1 MQVREPAAGSEGLD
15 TVIETLTDYHD
26 RANWLAA
33 RASGIGASEVS
44 ALFGLSPW
52 DSPYTLW
59 RKKTGQAPPV
69 DPESE
74 EAEYLYWGQ
83 HLEVAIAGRYQLVTK
98 RSLWTG
104 GSPFCVAKHQNL
116 DMLFCT
122 PDRLV
127 MAAPDIRQDEPGLLQ
142 LKNTAWFMA
151 DEWEDG
157 PPPHVLIQVQTEMAC
172 TKAQWASVA
181 ALVGGSKFR
190 YFDILANPAM
200 QEEIELQVAAF
211 WEMVESGTQPE
222 IDGHRATTSMLKALH
237 PMDNGGTVDLPA
249 SALAAVEDWLAAKAE
264 VAAAKKA
271 NKGEK
276 DAAENELR
284 ALIGAA
290 SYGRLPDGRVLTLLH
305 TERHIEARD
314 ELFRTLRLE
323 SESARKKR
331 KG

>member
-1 MQVREPAAGSEGLD
+1 M
-15 TVIETLTDYHD
+15 IETLTDYGNRQD
-26 RANWLAA
+26 WLAA
-33 RASGIGASEVS
+33 RGSGVGASEVS

-52 DSPYTLW
+52 DSAYTLW
-59 RKKTGQAPPV
+59 QKKIGLAPAV

-83 HLEVAIAGRYQLVTK
+83 HLETAIAGRYELVTK
-98 RSLWTG
+98 RRLWTG
-104 GSPFCVAKHQNL
+104 GSPFCVAKHPGL

-127 MAAPDIRQDEPGLLQ
+127 LAAPDIRQDEPGLLQ

-151 DEWEDG
+151 DQWEDG
-157 PPPHVLIQVQTEMAC
+157 PPPHVVIQVQAEMAC
-172 TKAQWASVA
+172 TKAPWASVA

-190 YFDILANPAM
+190 YFDVLPNPAM
-200 QEEIELQVAAF
+200 QEEIELQVADF
-211 WEMVESGTQPE
+211 WEMVKSRTAPE
-222 IDGHRATTSMLKALH
+222 IDGHQATARMLKALH
-237 PMDNGGTVDLPA
+237 PMDDGHTVELPE
-249 SALAAVEDWLAAKAE
+249 SALVAVADWLAAKAE

-271 NKGEK
+271 NKDEK
-276 DAAENELR
+276 AAAENVLR
-284 ALIGAA
+284 ALIGSATF
-290 SYGRLPDGRVLTLLH
+290 GRLPDGRVLTLAH
-305 TERHIEARD
+305 TSRHVEARD